1 MQGPSRRQVCGGAAL
16 AGFSWALGACA
27 PGDQL
32 LSAGNPPPSGSA
44 PLRLADFRGGVGATV
59 VIDVEGAPRSLQLA
73 AVRDH
78 GPPVRRPQ
86 PRGECFTLILEA
98 PADLPPI
105 AAATYPATHPA
116 LGPFTL
122 FLVSHLAPG
131 REPRY
136 TATFSRI

>member
-27 PGDQL
+27 PADQPPP
-32 LSAGNPPPSGSA
+32 AGNQPAPGSA
-44 PLRLADFRGGVGATV
+44 PLGLTDFRGGVGAPV
-59 VIDVEGAPRSLQLA
+59 VIDVAGAPRSLQLA

-78 GPPVRRPQ
+78 GPPIRGPQ

-98 PADLPPI
+98 PADLPLI
-105 AAATYPATHPA
+105 ATATYAATHPA

-122 FLVSHLAPG
+122 FLVPHLAPG